1 MRNLGIIIV
10 ALLSV
15 AGSEKPWSD
24 ASDTWRRDS
33 FGPEVWRSDQ
43 GDVVR
48 RDTFG
53 PPTFRSNSG
62 EVWKEDTFGPPGT
75 WRKQ

>member
-1 MRNLGIIIV
+1 MIIIV

-15 AGSEKPWSD
+15 A
-24 ASDTWRRDS
+24 DTTTTWKRDT
-33 FGPEVWRSDQ
+33 FGPETWRSDQ
-43 GDVVR
+43 GEVVK

-53 PPTFRSNSG
+53 PPTYRSNSG